1 MYTSEDV
8 NSGALYNLHYTGA
21 AKKTLDSQEQYEALL
36 NNWGF
41 SSSQSNTGRSL
52 LKTVSAF
59 AQKTMKAVKSSFNMV
74 SASTLMSKQHS
85 ANAHLSS
92 H

>member
-8 NSGALYNLHYTGA
+8 NSAALYNLHYTGA
-21 AKKTLDSQEQYEALL
+21 AKKTKDSQEQYEALL

-41 SSSQSNTGRSL
+41 KSKQASSSTFATRLSVL
-52 LKTVSAF
+52 LK
-59 AQKTMKAVKSSFNMV
+59 KTLKALKASFNMV
-74 SASTLMSKQHS
+74 TASTLLAKQHS
-85 ANAHLSS
+85 ANTHISS

>member
-8 NSGALYNLHYTGA
+8 NTAALYNLHYTGA
-21 AKKTLDSQEQYEALL
+21 AKKTKDSQEQYEALL

-41 SSSQSNTGRSL
+41 ATKNASKIALSKKIST
-52 LKTVSAF
+52 F
-59 AQKTMKAVKSSFNMV
+59 AKRVLSVLKSSYNMMT
-74 SASTLMSKQHS
+74 ASPLLAKQQS
-85 ANAHLSS
+85 ANAHISS

>member
-8 NSGALYNLHYTGA
+8 NSAALYNLHYTGA
-21 AKKTLDSQEQYEALL
+21 AKKTKDSQEQYEALL

-41 SSSQSNTGRSL
+41 STSSSSL
-52 LKTVSAF
+52 SKKISAF
-59 AQKTMKAVKSSFNMV
+59 SKKTLKMVKASFNLV
-74 SASTLMSKQHS
+74 SASPLLAKQHTSS
-85 ANAHLSS
+85 AHIST